1 MSIFSIELLDNEPDL
16 QNFTC
21 GVPSVDKMV
30 KKSYFQHI
38 LLKTRVY
45 KITFSEYTVGYF
57 QISFRNVDMA
67 GSDILF
73 ADDGDSEDETRRYG
87 VLHVDFLAVQE
98 ELQHKGLG
106 TATLTYI
113 LNESRELRKKWPI
126 RLVLIDAL
134 YDKAEWYQKHGFGYV
149 KENQKDSDYGT
160 VEMYFELMT
169 EEEMST
175 VTKFFEKFEE

>member
-1 MSIFSIELLDNEPDL
+1 MGAVGYVRQTVDDRHDVGVEREHRYPDIL
-16 QNFTC
+16 VTD
-21 GVPSVDKMV
+21 PSVEELD
-30 KKSYFQHI
+30 
-38 LLKTRVY
+38 
-45 KITFSEYTVGYF
+45 
-57 QISFRNVDMA
+57 
-67 GSDILF
+67 
-73 ADDGDSEDETRRYG
+73 G